1 MSGPIE
7 QNSSSGGS
15 ALLPEDPP
23 EINHN
28 NEEEEEADENE
39 DDEEEEEEEDDEE
52 DFLAGLPAVIR
63 SRVDQLKKLN
73 EKRDEYMEEYLKE
86 RAELERKYNALC
98 QPLYDQR
105 RDIINGASP
114 GTENSVGNNEDEAD
128 KLSQEHVGSEL
139 PSESAATNEDTSEV
153 KEDQII
159 GIPEFWTVAM
169 SNIETIE
176 ELITERDT
184 ECLKYLEDITCED
197 FANGLGF
204 TLKFH
209 FKPNPYF
216 SNSVLTKTYDVP
228 NLLLMDDE
236 PILKN
241 VTGCTI
247 DWKDGDVCLTH
258 RVVCKKQRN
267 KKGQIRHVKKNERT
281 ESFFHFFSPPKLP
294 DMEEIDE
301 EEADAIEEAFDHDY
315 DVAQQ
320 FRSHIIP
327 KGVLWFTGE
336 AMTDALEEV
345 YDGDDSLLNSRM
357 QGMAMTDG
365 ATGDAATSEGGP
377 FPPAANGFEEPECKQ
392 S

>member
-15 ALLPEDPP
+15 PFEPDDAPDFNPGELPDDVPGFNP
-23 EINHN
+23 EQN
-28 NEEEEEADENE
+28 ADEN
-39 DDEEEEEEEDDEE
+39 EEEDDEE
-52 DFLAGLPAVIR
+52 DDEDEEEDFLSGLPPVIR
-63 SRVDQLKKLN
+63 SRVEELKKLN
-73 EKRDEYMEEYLKE
+73 EKRDEYMEEYLRE
-86 RAELERKYNALC
+86 RAELEKKYSALC
-98 QPLYDQR
+98 QPLYVAR
-105 RDIINGASP
+105 RDIINGVGSKCEATSNDKNEEVKTP
-114 GTENSVGNNEDEAD
+114 GDTENEE
-128 KLSQEHVGSEL
+128 ESEI
-139 PSESAATNEDTSEV
+139 V
-153 KEDQII
+153 

-176 ELITERDT
+176 ELITERDA

-197 FANGLGF
+197 FSNGLGF

-209 FKPNPYF
+209 FKTNPYF
-216 SNSVLTKTYDVP
+216 TNSVLTKTYEVP
-228 NLLLMDDE
+228 NLLLLDDE

-241 VTGCTI
+241 VTGCDI
-247 DWKDGDVCLTH
+247 DWKNQEMCLTH
-258 RVVCKKQRN
+258 KVICKKQRN
-267 KKGQIRHVKKNERT
+267 KKGMIRHVKKNERT

-294 DMEEIDE
+294 DVEDIDE

-336 AMTDALEEV
+336 AMNDALHEV
-345 YDGDDSLLNSRM
+345 YEGEDNLLNSKI
-357 QGMAMTDG
+357 QEMALADKETDNNN
-365 ATGDAATSEGGP
+365 TSEGGP
-377 FPPAANGFEEPECKQ
+377 FPPSTGGLEEPECKQ